1 MSAAQQA
8 ACGVAIGRDY
18 PAPVVD
24 HAVARA
30 RTLQRFKAIQDRLPV
45 VS

>member
-1 MSAAQQA
+1 
-8 ACGVAIGRDY
+8 VHIGRDY
-18 PAPVVD
+18 PLPVVD